1 MISIGLLIRNTNNY
15 VIVKCDWWYQ
25 ITDIVMIQLPIIL
38 KYQLGE
44 ILKALPISL
53 RNITTFASISIPQPI
68 YTTINRYCRWQY
80 MNFDCRSFIL
90 IFFLCIYFFQLMFYT
105 LSIAVTAVF
114 DFALTSLM
122 RIMILLHPASR
133 QSINLA
139 PSSSWFQQIPFW
151 FRGCTFWD
159 LLDKYLM
166 YLPPT

>member
-25 ITDIVMIQLPIIL
+25 ITDIVMIQLPIIWKINWGKFL
-38 KYQLGE
+38 KLYPFYY
-44 ILKALPISL
+44 ICFNINPPTDIHPSFSL
-53 RNITTFASISIPQPI
+53 LQM
-68 YTTINRYCRWQY
+68 TIHEFWL
-80 MNFDCRSFIL
+80 SL
-90 IFFLCIYFFQLMFYT
+90 IHINFFLCIYFFQLMFYT

>member
-1 MISIGLLIRNTNNY
+1 MISNNRYCHDTTADHLRN
-15 VIVKCDWWYQ
+15 
-25 ITDIVMIQLPIIL
+25 
-38 KYQLGE
+38 QLGE
-44 ILKALPISL
+44 ILKALPIIKRGKSL
-53 RNITTFASISIPQPI
+53 LHLLQYQSPNRYTPI
-68 YTTINRYCRWQY
+68 FHRYCRWQY
-80 MNFDCRSFIL
+80 MNFDLHSFIL
-90 IFFLCIYFFQLMFYT
+90 KCVLCIYFFQLMFYT

>member
-1 MISIGLLIRNTNNY
+1 MRQ
-15 VIVKCDWWYQ
+15 YQ
-25 ITDIVMIQLPIIL
+25 SPNRYTPII
-38 KYQLGE
+38 Y
-44 ILKALPISL
+44 
-53 RNITTFASISIPQPI
+53 
-68 YTTINRYCRWQY
+68 RYCRWQY

-90 IFFLCIYFFQLMFYT
+90 TFFLCIYFFQLMFYT

-151 FRGCTFWD
+151 FQGCISWGS
-159 LLDKYLM
+159 LGKHLRYQ
-166 YLPPT
+166 LPMLHLKWKVNVSIWYDILWIFLQTHLSIQEWSIFAP